1 MAGNT
6 ATLVFAGDTS
16 KLDSAFQ
23 KVGAGAKQV
32 QSSVEETT
40 SRFTKFG
47 EASDTIAGGA
57 SKASGAFG
65 ALQSAVDLSHLK
77 TDQHIASLTNENTA
91 IDAQIGKL
99 TDQKNALNEQL
110 KAGTGNK
117 AAIQAQVAELDKQTA
132 ALNDQKKANA
142 DKILQDQKSEQSTQG
157 LTTALMGAQ
166 LATDALSG
174 VTDLLS
180 LTTGLSSLSKIRD
193 TAVTIAHA
201 TAQKAAAVASEIWA
215 GAQWLLNVALD
226 ANPIGLVVL
235 AIAALI
241 AIVVIIATKTT
252 WFQDIWKV
260 TWGAIKEAALATWN
274 WIKGTLWPGIESV
287 AGAIG
292 GAFGR
297 IPGLISKAFSGLVS
311 IITWPFRTAFNLV
324 SDAWNATIGRLS
336 WSIPSWI
343 PGIGGN
349 SISAPKLPHFHTG
362 GIVSGAMGSEV
373 LAVLQAGEKV
383 TAGSNSGSTGGVP
396 TLRIDSGG
404 SRLDDLLVE
413 LLKKAVSDRGGNV
426 QVVLGNGR
434 A

>member
-1 MAGNT
+1 MGNT

-16 KLDSAFQ
+16 KLDQAFN

-32 QSSVEETT
+32 QTSVGETS
-40 SRFTKFG
+40 SRFARFG
-47 EASDTIAGGA
+47 EASDTLAGNAG
-57 SKASGAFG
+57 KASGAFG

-117 AAIQAQVAELDKQTA
+117 NAITAQVAELDKQTA

-142 DKILQDQKSEQSTQG
+142 DKILSDQKSEQSTQG
-157 LTTALMGAQ
+157 ITAALMGAQ

-180 LTTGLSSLSKIRD
+180 LTTNLSSLSKIKD

-201 TAQKAAAVASEIWA
+201 AAQKAAAVASEIWA
-215 GAQWLLNVALD
+215 GAQWLLNLALD
-226 ANPIGLVVL
+226 ANPIGLIVL

-252 WFQDIWKV
+252 WFQDIWAA
-260 TWGAIKEAALATWN
+260 TWGAIKFAAEATWK
-274 WIKGTLWPGIESV
+274 WISGTLWPGIESV
-287 AGAIG
+287 ANAIG
-292 GAFGR
+292 GAFTK
-297 IPGLISKAFSGLVS
+297 IPGLISKAFSGLVNL
-311 IITWPFRTAFNLV
+311 ITWPFRTAFNLV
-324 SDAWNATIGRLS
+324 SDAWNNTIGRLS
-336 WSIPSWI
+336 WTIPSWV
-343 PGIGGN
+343 PGLGGQG
-349 SISAPKLPHFHTG
+349 ISAPKLPHFHTG

-373 LAVLQAGEKV
+373 LAVLKAGEKV
-383 TAGSNSGSTGGVP
+383 TSGNNSSDGGGTTVVLSSDGTRAGDAI
-396 TLRIDSGG
+396 LAI
-404 SRLDDLLVE
+404 
-413 LLKKAVSDRGGNV
+413 LKDAVSIRGGNAQLV
-426 QVVLGNGR
+426 IGNSRG
-434 A
+434 